1 MIRTEAIAFNY
12 SHIAHPESVPVPG
25 ESVARHSLIVAL
37 PRWVRP
43 SGLRRNANNTAG
55 SKPVKMMSSP
65 LHGALT
71 IRAPV
76 LRNVDVLTL
85 RGKY

>member
-1 MIRTEAIAFNY
+1 MIRTDAIGFNY
-12 SHIAHPESVPVPG
+12 SHIAHPESVPVLA
-25 ESVARHSLIVAL
+25 ESVARHSLIVGL

-55 SKPVKMMSSP
+55 SKPGEDDEQA

>member
-1 MIRTEAIAFNY
+1 MIRTEAISFNY

-55 SKPVKMMSSP
+55 SKPDKDDEQPFARRLDDSGDISAQ
-65 LHGALT
+65 H
-71 IRAPV
+71 
-76 LRNVDVLTL
+76 
-85 RGKY
+85 